1 MITVKELAKRT
12 GVTPD
17 TVRHYVRIGLL
28 KPRRNPG
35 NRYKLFTDADV
46 RRLHFIRQAKS
57 LGYTLDEIEKIFH
70 DSSRGRS
77 PCPRVRDIIHS
88 RIHENRV
95 RLVELNALQQRME
108 DALTRWKAMPD
119 GVPDGESVCHL
130 IEAIDGISSAND

>member
-35 NRYKLFTDADV
+35 NRYKLFADADV

-95 RLVELNALQQRME
+95 RLAELNALQQRME
-108 DALTRWKAMPD
+108 DALARWQTMSD
-119 GVPDGESVCHL
+119 GMPDGESVCHL
-130 IEAIDGISSAND
+130 IESIASTSLADD

>member
-17 TVRHYVRIGLL
+17 AVRYYVRIGLL

-35 NRYKLFTDADV
+35 NRYKLFAEADV

-57 LGYTLDEIEKIFH
+57 LGYTLDEIAQIFH

-77 PCPRVRDIIHS
+77 PCPRVRQIIQN
-88 RIHENRV
+88 RIKENRA
-95 RLVELNALQQRME
+95 RLEELNVLQRRME
-108 DALTRWKAMPD
+108 DALGRWQAMPD
-119 GVPDGESVCHL
+119 GLPDGESVCHL
-130 IEAIDGISSAND
+130 IESIDGITSVND

>member
-1 MITVKELAKRT
+1 MITVNELAKRT

-35 NRYKLFTDADV
+35 NRYKLFTDTDV

-57 LGYTLDEIEKIFH
+57 LGYTLDEIAQIFR
-70 DSSRGRS
+70 DSCRGSS
-77 PCPRVRDIIHS
+77 PCPRVRKIIQN
-88 RIHENRV
+88 RIAENYA
-95 RLVELNALQQRME
+95 RLVELNALQRRME
-108 DALTRWKAMPD
+108 DALERWKAMPD

-130 IEAIDGISSAND
+130 IESAAPPLAGAD